1 MSQFDWDSF
10 HNYVKDQHLKP
21 LVNGDTLFNE
31 FITVFTEIY
40 NNSFKNSS
48 LSALEPSTNSFKPP
62 LPWMTPQLIR
72 SCRIKSKLY
81 KLYTRF
87 KTTVAKIKYKTYAR
101 ELKKS
106 LRIAEINYYSQLFHK
121 NSSIKD
127 IWTNINSLINPNPK
141 LNTNSKFIIN
151 DIPVTDNQ
159 IISEGFNK
167 FFVNIGKDI
176 ANAIPSTSNTP
187 VDYLGPMTKESIF
200 LSPTCLNEIITIIK
214 ELDQSACPGPD
225 TIHPSA
231 IKAACNYIS
240 PILVSLINY
249 CLEDAIF
256 PSKLKPAV
264 VTPIFKDGD
273 KANLS
278 NYRPISIL
286 NSFSKIYEKVISTR
300 LLSFFDSHNIL
311 YTHQY
316 GFRKNH
322 STYMPIVS
330 LTDRISDNLEKR
342 LHTLTLFLD
351 FKKAF
356 DSVDHNILL
365 YKLNHYGIRGRALE
379 LLKSY
384 FTGRTQTVKFNNTFS
399 SFQTIDTGVP
409 QGSVLGPLFFLIY
422 INDIVK
428 TSATALF
435 LLFADDTSLIN
446 SDSSLPNLYSKT
458 NSDLTQIYNW
468 CSANKIALNLS
479 KTKYMISSPKSKVP
493 HSSLQSLNDNSLK
506 LTINNVLLDLVTNS
520 TFLGIIIEN
529 DLSWC
534 KHITAINTKI
544 SQVIG
549 VLAKIRSKISTRA
562 AMHIY
567 DALIFSHLNY
577 CNLLWGNASKT
588 MLNPLYI
595 LQKRALKICYK
606 LPKLTRTDVL
616 FQSVKKLTL
625 FDINKLQTNTF
636 IYKFNNNLL
645 PDAFADFLI
654 PVDNIHNHNTR
665 YQSSNTL
672 YVMPSKLT
680 VRQSS
685 LRIRSSN
692 NWLQV
697 PPLLKTA
704 PNIYTFTRLYKTL
717 LLSSPDL

>member
-1 MSQFDWDSF
+1 MNQFDWDSF
-10 HNYVKDQHLKP
+10 HTYIKDQHFKP
-21 LVNGDTLFNE
+21 SVNADTLYNE
-31 FITVFTEIY
+31 FISVFTEIY
-40 NNSFKNSS
+40 DNSFKTS
-48 LSALEPSTNSFKPP
+48 LSSSLEPSTNSFKPS
-62 LPWMTPQLIR
+62 LPWMTAQLTR

-87 KTTVAKIKYKTYAR
+87 RTTVAKIKYKTFSR
-101 ELKKS
+101 DLKKN
-106 LRIAEINYYSQLFHK
+106 LRIAETNYYSQLFHK
-121 NSSIKD
+121 NSSTKD
-127 IWTNINSLINPNPK
+127 IWSNINSLMNPNPK
-141 LNTNSKFIIN
+141 INTNLTFNIN
-151 DIPVTDNQ
+151 DILVTDNQ

-176 ANAIPSTSNTP
+176 ANTIPSSSNTTP
-187 VDYLGPMTKESIF
+187 DYLGPMTNESIF

-214 ELDQSACPGPD
+214 ELDQSASPGPD

-249 CLEDAIF
+249 CLEDAVF
-256 PSKLKPAV
+256 PSKLKTAV

-278 NYRPISIL
+278 NYRPISVL
-286 NSFSKIYEKVISTR
+286 NSFSKMYEKIISTR
-300 LLSFFDSHNIL
+300 LLSFLESHNIL

-322 STYMPIVS
+322 STYMPIVT
-330 LTDRISDNLEKR
+330 LTDLISDNLEKR
-342 LHTLTLFLD
+342 LHTLTVFLD

-365 YKLNHYGIRGRALE
+365 YKLNHYGIRGRALD
-379 LLKSY
+379 LLKNY

-399 SFQTIDTGVP
+399 SSQTIDTGVP

-422 INDIVK
+422 INDIIK

-446 SDSSLPNLYSKT
+446 SDSTLSNLYTKT
-458 NSDLTQIYNW
+458 NHDLAQIYNW
-468 CSANKIALNLS
+468 CSVNKIALNLS
-479 KTKYMISSPKSKVP
+479 KTKYMISSPKSKDP
-493 HSSLQSLNDNSLK
+493 LSNLQPFNNNSQK
-506 LTINNVLLDLVTNS
+506 LTINNILLELVTNS
-520 TFLGIIIEN
+520 KFLGVIIEN
-529 DLSWC
+529 DLSWS
-534 KHITAINTKI
+534 KHITAISTQI
-544 SQVIG
+544 SRVIG
-549 VLAKIRSKISTRA
+549 VLAKIRSKITTRA

-577 CNLLWGNASKT
+577 CNLVWGNASKA

-595 LQKRALKICYK
+595 LQKRALKICHK

-616 FQSVKKLTL
+616 FQSVRKLTL
-625 FDINKLQTNTF
+625 FDINNLQTNTF
-636 IYKFNNNLL
+636 IFKFNSNLL
-645 PDAFADFLI
+645 PEAFTDFLI
-654 PVDNIHNHNTR
+654 PVDNIHNHSTR
-665 YQSSNTL
+665 YQSSNSF

-680 VRQSS
+680 VRQAS

-692 NWLQV
+692 AWLHV
-697 PPLLKTA
+697 PPHLKSV
-704 PNIYTFTRLYKTL
+704 PNLCTFTRLYKNL
-717 LLSSPDL
+717 LLSSPEL